1 MPGMPPSHSAGRD
14 HGSSWSSGLELKQPV
29 VASRPDRRRA
39 VKISRIIIKKCESLA
54 QNFDYFAF
62 GKTVHICARKYVG
75 NGERSVDVDYL
86 YFGGDFGVFDQA
98 DLHA

>member
-1 MPGMPPSHSAGRD
+1 MPPSQSAGRD
-14 HGSSWSSGLELKQPV
+14 HGNSWSSGLELKQPV

-39 VKISRIIIKKCESLA
+39 VKMSRIMMKKCESLA
-54 QNFDYFAF
+54 QNFDCFAS
-62 GKTVHICARKYVG
+62 GKTVQGCARKYVG

-86 YFGGDFGVFDQA
+86 YLGGDSGVFDQA